1 MTELSMAALEPSSP
15 MVAQG
20 RVHLDEK
27 GSLVWPVMFLYP
39 EYQVTDLVQEF
50 CEDDT

>member
-1 MTELSMAALEPSSP
+1 MSALESNSP

-20 RVHLDEK
+20 RVHLDDK

-39 EYQVTDLVQEF
+39 EYQVTDFIQEF
-50 CEDDT
+50 REDET